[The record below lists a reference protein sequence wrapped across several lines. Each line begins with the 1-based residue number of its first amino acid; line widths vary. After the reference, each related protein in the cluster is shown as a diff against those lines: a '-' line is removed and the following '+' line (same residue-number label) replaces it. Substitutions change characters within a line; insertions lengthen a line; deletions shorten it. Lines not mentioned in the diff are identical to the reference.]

1 MKNLIITILSLII
14 FSTFSFTANAQYEK
28 YEIED
33 VKSITSS
40 CTITKEIKYLEVPEI
55 GFDFSSLKDGVYV
68 IIKWNPVGD
77 GGRCSIS
84 LKREDEEIPINTW
97 SDYNELKLLRL
108 KMSNGHYNY
117 TLRNSMFNFFRLIYY
132 DIEDPDLAGYVFSS
146 ELQELD

>member
-14 FSTFSFTANAQYEK
+14 FSTFSFTANAQDEK
-28 YEIED
+28 YAIED

-40 CTITKEIKYLEVPEI
+40 CTITKEIKYLEAPEI
-55 GFDFSSLKDGVYV
+55 GFDFSALKDGVYV

-77 GGRCSIS
+77 GGHCSIS

-108 KMSNGHYNY
+108 KMTNGHYNY

-146 ELQELD
+146 VLQELD

>member
-1 MKNLIITILSLII
+1 MKNLIINIISLII
-14 FSTFSFTANAQYEK
+14 FSTFSFTANAQDEK
-28 YEIED
+28 YAIED

-40 CTITKEIKYLEVPEI
+40 CTITKEIKYLEAPEI

-108 KMSNGHYNY
+108 KMTNGHYNY

>member
-1 MKNLIITILSLII
+1 MKNLIITILGLII

-40 CTITKEIKYLEVPEI
+40 CTITKEIKYLEAPEI

-108 KMSNGHYNY
+108 KMAHGHYNY
-117 TLRNSMFNFFRLIYY
+117 TLQNSMFDFFRLMYC
-132 DIEDPDLAGYVFSS
+132 DIENPDFAGYAFSS
-146 ELQELD
+146 VLQELD

>member
-1 MKNLIITILSLII
+1 MKNLIITLLSLII
-14 FSTFSFTANAQYEK
+14 FSTFSFTANAQDEK
-28 YEIED
+28 YAIED

-40 CTITKEIKYLEVPEI
+40 CTITKEIKYLEAPEI

-84 LKREDEEIPINTW
+84 LKFEDEEIPINTW

-117 TLRNSMFNFFRLIYY
+117 TLQNSMFDFFRLMYC
-132 DIEDPDLAGYVFSS
+132 DIENPDFAGYGFSS
-146 ELQELD
+146 VLRELD

>member
-40 CTITKEIKYLEVPEI
+40 CTITKEIKYLEAPEI

-77 GGRCSIS
+77 GGRCSVS
-84 LKREDEEIPINTW
+84 LKIEDEEIPINTW

-108 KMSNGHYNY
+108 KMAHGHYNY
-117 TLRNSMFNFFRLIYY
+117 TLQNSMFDFFRLMYC
-132 DIEDPDLAGYVFSS
+132 DIENPDFAGYAFSS
-146 ELQELD
+146 VLRELD

>member
-28 YEIED
+28 YAIED

-40 CTITKEIKYLEVPEI
+40 CTITKEIKYLEAPEI

-77 GGRCSIS
+77 GGRCSVS
-84 LKREDEEIPINTW
+84 LKIEDEEIPINTW
-97 SDYNELKLLRL
+97 SDYNELRL
-108 KMSNGHYNY
+108 IRVKMTNGHYNY
-117 TLRNSMFNFFRLIYY
+117 TLKNSMFFFFNLVYI
-132 DIEDPDLAGYVFSS
+132 DDGYVFNSTL
-146 ELQELD
+146 EEID